1 MLRFLLIIIFLL
13 PAAAVAAP
21 DFNRDVLPIFS
32 DNCFKCH
39 GPDANARKAKLR
51 LDLKE
56 GALRAKDA
64 VIAPGKSTESE
75 LIARILSDDPDEQ
88 MPPPDSRLKLSPA
101 QKATL
106 KAWVD
111 SGAKWGE
118 HWAYEPPKPVA
129 VPKVKQTNWPR
140 DPLDAFILTRLERDR
155 LKPSPAADRITWLRR
170 VTLDLTG
177 LPPAPKDVGAFVK
190 DKSPKAFETVVDRLL
205 ASPRYGERMAWDWL
219 EAAR

>member
-1 MLRFLLIIIFLL
+1 MLRFLLIIFLL
-13 PAAAVAAP
+13 LPVATIAAP

-56 GALRAKDA
+56 GALRTKDA
-64 VIAPGKSTESE
+64 VIVPGKSTESE
-75 LIARILSDDPDEQ
+75 LISRILSNDPDEL
-88 MPPPDSRLKLSPA
+88 MPPPESNLKLTA
-101 QKATL
+101 TQKATL

-111 SGAKWGE
+111 AGAEWSK
-118 HWAYEPPKPVA
+118 HWAYEPPKQVA
-129 VPKVKQTNWPR
+129 VPKVKQTNWP
-140 DPLDAFILTRLERDR
+140 LDKIDSFILARMESEG

-177 LPPAPKDVGAFVK
+177 LPPAPKDVEAFVCLLYT
-190 DKSPKAFETVVDRLL
+190 SP
-205 ASPRYGERMAWDWL
+205 SPRDLSTSRMPSSA
-219 EAAR
+219 